1 MIFCVSLKISHTA
14 LSYNTNI
21 SSNTFF
27 TSEERTISPK
37 HLSFLFHV
45 TNDLLFAV
53 SVDTYNSEDWQKLKA
68 AVNVLKNPVLD
79 DTVMLESS
87 AIGQFLHTDYVK
99 SQSTPSITNLVED
112 EYFALQNGVKSSL
125 SGYQPPGE
133 MDGRGPGDGAKNR
146 PRRFSESGIL
156 SPYRVQVL
164 DTNQA
169 SGNHHYASSS
179 DDLTNDWVASLP
191 EYGRRMRSHTEPP
204 VPLGSYTPGKTAKAK
219 TLPIDASLRVEG
231 SDGLVGGG
239 DKRRKNSIPQL
250 KIADSDSQMS
260 PVRVGTSKRVS
271 VQSSSTP
278 SAVSDVRS
286 TESVVQS
293 PTSPMAPNSK
303 LVKIYMSKVQKG
315 IDPQMRYFQIIH
327 PLK

>member
-1 MIFCVSLKISHTA
+1 M
-14 LSYNTNI
+14 
-21 SSNTFF
+21 
-27 TSEERTISPK
+27 
-37 HLSFLFHV
+37 SFLFHV

-125 SGYQPPGE
+125 SGYQPPEE
-133 MDGRGPGDGAKNR
+133 MDSHGPGGGAKNR
-146 PRRFSESGIL
+146 ARRFSESGIL

-191 EYGRRMRSHTEPP
+191 EYGRRTRSHTEPP
-204 VPLGSYTPGKTAKAK
+204 VPLGSYTPGKTAKGKTAKAK

-231 SDGLVGGG
+231 SDGLVVDTNTGGG
-239 DKRRKNSIPQL
+239 DKRRKNSISQL
-250 KIADSDSQMS
+250 KITDSDSQMS
-260 PVRVGTSKRVS
+260 PVRVSTSKRVS

-286 TESVVQS
+286 TESVIQS